1 MREKGSGGEIIVCFV
16 KCVGMKLEADCVFLF
31 GDLRRVIRL
40 RCPGFRSAGLKWAHL
55 KTEGVWQ
62 GDGSLC
68 LYEAP
73 NLMSMN
79 NE

>member
-1 MREKGSGGEIIVCFV
+1 MCFV
-16 KCVGMKLEADCVFLF
+16 KCVGMELEADCVFLF
-31 GDLRRVIRL
+31 VDPRRVIRL
-40 RCPGFRSAGLKWAHL
+40 RCPGFRSTGLEWAHL

-62 GDGSLC
+62 GDGSLR

>member
-1 MREKGSGGEIIVCFV
+1 MCFV
-16 KCVGMKLEADCVFLF
+16 KCVGMELEADSVFLF
-31 GDLRRVIRL
+31 VDPRRVIRL

-55 KTEGVWQ
+55 KTEGDWQ
-62 GDGSLC
+62 GDGSRR